1 MASSIIPPGPIG
13 FVGLGNMG
21 TPMARR
27 LASAGYSLHVAEA
40 NPDAVKRFAATTA
53 CEQPR
58 DLKSLAANCRVVIAM
73 LPDGHVVRQVVAAG
87 DGIAAGLKPGSVII
101 DMSSSAPLGT
111 RGLAAELAMRGI
123 PLIDAPVSGGVK
135 KAIDGTLAIMVG
147 GESGVIER
155 CRPVLEAMG
164 KVFLTGGPG
173 SGHAMK
179 SLNNYLSATSLSA
192 VAEAV
197 IVGRQFGLDPKLMID
212 VLNASTGR
220 SATTEFKYPTYVLPR
235 TFDSGFALGLMAKD
249 LRLALDLARST
260 GSPDALLEQVA
271 RLWAKAE
278 QKLGPNADH
287 TEIVKFIERR
297 NPDQKTAD

>member
-13 FVGLGNMG
+13 VIGLGNMG
-21 TPMARR
+21 APMARR
-27 LASAGYSLHVAEA
+27 LAAAGYSLQVADGSQ
-40 NPDAVKRFAATTA
+40 DAVQRFAATTA
-53 CEQPR
+53 CEHPR
-58 DLKSLAANCRVVIAM
+58 DLKSLAAQCGAVITM
-73 LPDGHVVRQVVAAG
+73 LPDGHIVRQVVMAV
-87 DGIAAGLKPGSVII
+87 DGLAAGLKPDSVLI
-101 DMSSSAPLGT
+101 DMSSSAPVGT
-111 RGLAAELAMRGI
+111 RELAAKLAHKGI
-123 PLIDAPVSGGVK
+123 ALVDAPVSGGVK

-147 GESGVIER
+147 GESAAIER

-197 IVGRQFGLDPKLMID
+197 IVGGQFGLDPKLMID
-212 VLNASTGR
+212 VLSASTGR

-249 LRLALDLARST
+249 LRLALELARAT
-260 GSPDALLEQVA
+260 AAPTALLEQVVE
-271 RLWAKAE
+271 LWNRAE
-278 QKLGPNADH
+278 QKLGPRADH
-287 TEIVKFIERR
+287 TELVKFLEFQIR
-297 NPDQKTAD
+297 DD